1 MQCVAMDVI
10 TIKLIN
16 LLLNLQLFNA
26 FPSSER
32 IHVVPLKILH
42 SIKITIFAHPV
53 QKSAR
58 DYCPTYGSNVLPN
71 GYSRPTSECTFVRHA
86 GSPQLEFCEK

>member
-10 TIKLIN
+10 TVKLIN

-26 FPSSER
+26 FPSSEK

-42 SIKITIFAHPV
+42 SIKITIF
-53 QKSAR
+53 
-58 DYCPTYGSNVLPN
+58 CPLCTKICKGLLLQLRV
-71 GYSRPTSECTFVRHA
+71 ECST
-86 GSPQLEFCEK
+86 KWI